1 MDWDKLRIF
10 HAVAEVGSFTHA
22 GEKLNLSQSALSR
35 QISGLEDSLNIPL
48 FHRHARGLI
57 LTEQGELLY
66 RTAHDVFAKL
76 SMVEARLS
84 ETKDRPKGVLKITA
98 TLAFGTVWLAP
109 RLSEFVTMYPD
120 IEVELILSNRE
131 LDLAM
136 READVAVRLY
146 QPRQADLIQRHLLTG
161 QIHIYASPQY
171 LKKQGTPKTVDDLDH
186 HRLVTY
192 GTATKP
198 PLPDLDWILRAGRT
212 TPRTPA
218 LKINNLYGMMEAIK
232 ASAGLGALPDF
243 MYRDDTTSLIQ
254 VLPDLEGPQ
263 FDAYFVYA
271 EEMRASKRIS
281 VFRDFLLRKLTESK
295 F

>member
-84 ETKDRPKGVLKITA
+84 ETKNRPKGALKITT
-98 TLAFGTVWLAP
+98 TLAFGTIWLAP

-120 IEVELILSNRE
+120 IGVELILSNKE

-136 READVAVRLY
+136 READVAVRLC

-161 QIHIYASPQY
+161 QMHIYASPQY

-198 PLPDLDWILRAGRT
+198 PLPDLDWILQAGRT

-243 MYRDDTTSLIQ
+243 MHRDDTARLIQ
-254 VLPDLEGPQ
+254 VLPDLDGPQ

-271 EEMRASKRIS
+271 EEMRASKRIA
-281 VFRDFLLRKLTESK
+281 VFRDFLLRKITDSK